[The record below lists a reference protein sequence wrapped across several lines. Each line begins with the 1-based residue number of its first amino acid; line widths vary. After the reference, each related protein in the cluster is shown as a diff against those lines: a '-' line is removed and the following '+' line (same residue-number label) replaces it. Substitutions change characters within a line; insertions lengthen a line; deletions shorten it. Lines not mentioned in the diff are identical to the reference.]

1 MSTSRD
7 QTQAIDRELA
17 LRNLGVRDRVAW
29 ERGYK
34 LQVFSL
40 DTFLPLDRPRGAF
53 KGKVHSGVSG

>member
-1 MSTSRD
+1 M
-7 QTQAIDRELA
+7 QAIDRKLA

-40 DTFLPLDRPRGAF
+40 DTFLPLDCPRGAF
-53 KGKVHSGVSG
+53 KGRFKGKVGSGVSG